1 MKQIFKLKFSFTLIS
16 HSLKSIFYRYH
27 SDKINII
34 KQLMPRPEVVI
45 DVGAHAGQV
54 SKMISRAF
62 SKKVKI
68 IAIEPGLYARFILRL
83 SIFFNRLN
91 NIDVLPFAVSDEQG
105 FSFLNIPE
113 KRKNSLGFG
122 LSHMSNN
129 HEDFTDRNFKTHY
142 DYVSVTTID
151 KIVNDLE
158 LQSVDFIKIDIE
170 GFEYKALLGANETLK
185 KYKPIIYI
193 ELQRHSLAR
202 NDDSLDD
209 LYKFLRDLGYKS
221 FFVRDEKLVEYQENI
236 EEDEVFFVCN

>member
-1 MKQIFKLKFSFTLIS
+1 M
-16 HSLKSIFYRYH
+16 
-27 SDKINII
+27 
-34 KQLMPRPEVVI
+34 
-45 DVGAHAGQV
+45 
-54 SKMISRAF
+54 
-62 SKKVKI
+62 
-68 IAIEPGLYARFILRL
+68 GLY
-83 SIFFNRLN
+83 FF
-91 NIDVLPFAVSDEQG
+91 
-105 FSFLNIPE
+105 
-113 KRKNSLGFG
+113 K
-122 LSHMSNN
+122 
-129 HEDFTDRNFKTHY
+129 
-142 DYVSVTTID
+142 VSVTTID

>member
-27 SDKINII
+27 SDKIKII
-34 KQLMPRPEVVI
+34 KQLIPRPEVVI

-54 SKMISRAF
+54 SKMISRTF
-62 SKKVKI
+62 NKKVKI

-91 NIDVLPFAVSDEQG
+91 NIDILPFAVSDESG

-113 KRKNSLGFG
+113 KRKNSFGFG

-129 HEDFTDRNFKTHY
+129 HKDFTDRNFKTHY

-151 KIVNDLE
+151 KIVSDLE

-170 GFEYKALLGANETLK
+170 GFEYKALLGANDTLK

-209 LYKFLRDLGYKS
+209 LYKFLRGIGYKS